1 MGIEFIH
8 GYDAGSINEA
18 IIDTSGRVLT
28 KPSSPVTTFS
38 TIGSGSLVTLI
49 GSPIPYNWQ
58 LGQVAFNYVGS
69 SVSND
74 LVNVKQI
81 SSLGSVYNVLLY
93 NGSMAGTSG
102 LVFILD
108 NVIGSS
114 ADHIQCQA
122 VNESGCL
129 VTILATVKGV

>member
-8 GYDAGSINEA
+8 GYNAGSINEA
-18 IIDTSGRVLT
+18 VVDPLGRVSVKT
-28 KPSSPVTTFS
+28 SSTTTFS
-38 TIGSGSLVTLI
+38 TIGSGSLVTLT
-49 GSPIPYNWQ
+49 GSPISYDWQ

-74 LVNVKQI
+74 LVTVKQI
-81 SSLGSVYNVLLY
+81 SKLGSVYDVVLY

-122 VNESGCL
+122 VNISGCL
-129 VTILATVKGV
+129 MTILATVKGV